1 VRAGAARVAEETM
14 RNGMTKTLFLA
25 LGLAVVATAAHAQET
40 RIAVVDVDQAINAT
54 DQGKKAREELQSKQ
68 KSAEAQLKP
77 LIDKGRALS
86 NEIQEKRFVL
96 SEDALRQ
103 KQLDLAEIQS
113 DLRAK
118 GAELEGQFKVD
129 YERIVGPLR
138 QKLYDIITEIG
149 KEQGYALV
157 LERSTPGMIYAK
169 EALDITD
176 QVVERFNK
184 KG

>member
-1 VRAGAARVAEETM
+1 MRASVFRVSLFAA
-14 RNGMTKTLFLA
+14 GFLA
-25 LGLAVVATAAHAQET
+25 FAGVAAAQELK
-40 RIAVVDVDQAINAT
+40 IAVVDLDQAINAT

-68 KSAEAQLKP
+68 KQAEGQLKP
-77 LIDKGRALS
+77 MYERGKALAE
-86 NEIQEKRFVL
+86 EIQSKRFVL

-129 YERIVGPLR
+129 YERLVGPLR
-138 QKLYDIITEIG
+138 QKLLGIIDDIG
-149 KEQGYALV
+149 KEQGYTLIF
-157 LERSTPGMIYAK
+157 EHGTPGLVYAK

-176 QVVERFNK
+176 QVVQRFNK

>member
-1 VRAGAARVAEETM
+1 MRAGFV
-14 RNGMTKTLFLA
+14 KPLL
-25 LGLAVVATAAHAQET
+25 LGLGLVLAAAAVQAQELK
-40 RIAVVDVDQAINAT
+40 IAIVDVDQAINAT

-68 KSAEAQLKP
+68 KQAESQLKP
-77 LIDKGRALS
+77 LLDKGKALAG
-86 NEIQEKRFVL
+86 EIQEKRFVL

-138 QKLYDIITEIG
+138 TKLLTIITEVG
-149 KEQGYALV
+149 KEQGYTLV
-157 LERSTPGMIYAK
+157 LERATPGLIYAK

-176 QVVERFNK
+176 IVVQRFNK

>member
-1 VRAGAARVAEETM
+1 MRAVTM
-14 RNGMTKTLFLA
+14 KTLLLTVCLA
-25 LGLAVVATAAHAQET
+25 TLSAVAQAQEVK
-40 RIAVVDVDQAINAT
+40 IAVVDVDQAINAT
-54 DQGKKAREELQSKQ
+54 DQGKKAREELQGKQ

-77 LIDKGRALS
+77 LLDKGKALAG
-86 NEIQEKRFVL
+86 EIQEKRFVL

-129 YERIVGPLR
+129 YERLVGPLR
-138 QKLYDIITEIG
+138 TKLLDIITEIG
-149 KEQGYALV
+149 KEQGYTIV
-157 LERSTPGMIYAK
+157 IERATPGLIYAK

-176 QVVERFNK
+176 QVVQRFNK